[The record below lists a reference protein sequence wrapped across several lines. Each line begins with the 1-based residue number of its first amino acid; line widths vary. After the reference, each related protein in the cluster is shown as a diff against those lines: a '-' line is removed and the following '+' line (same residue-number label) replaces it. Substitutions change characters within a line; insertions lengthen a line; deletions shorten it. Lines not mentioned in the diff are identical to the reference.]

1 MAALRVTGGRCGCT
15 SAATQATNFLE
26 LALSQETSDLAETS
40 DHEMLA
46 STGIAFLW
54 VVLDSSTDGRS
65 GGSRS
70 LQEQYR
76 YHSDHH
82 NQHGRQR
89 GLTETLITC
98 QAVYMCCQSIEVEWS
113 EDESRWQFSHDID
126 KH

>member
-1 MAALRVTGGRCGCT
+1 M
-15 SAATQATNFLE
+15 
-26 LALSQETSDLAETS
+26 ALSQETSDLAETS

-46 STGIAFLW
+46 STGIAVLS

-89 GLTETLITC
+89 GLTETLITR
-98 QAVYMCCQSIEVEWS
+98 QAVHMCCQSIEVEWS

>member
-1 MAALRVTGGRCGCT
+1 M
-15 SAATQATNFLE
+15 
-26 LALSQETSDLAETS
+26 ALSQETSDLAETS

-46 STGIAFLW
+46 STGIAVLS

-82 NQHGRQR
+82 NQHCRQR

-98 QAVYMCCQSIEVEWS
+98 QAVYMCCQSVEVEWPK
-113 EDESRWQFSHDID
+113 DERRWEFSHDID